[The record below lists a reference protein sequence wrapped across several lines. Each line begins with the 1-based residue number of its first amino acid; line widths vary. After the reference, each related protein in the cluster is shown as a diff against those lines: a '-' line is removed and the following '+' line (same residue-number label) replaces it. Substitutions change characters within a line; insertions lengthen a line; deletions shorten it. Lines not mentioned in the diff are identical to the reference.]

1 MMLQYGADSKLAE
14 TTIHRLCTALGADW
28 ADIAITANSLMLTTV
43 YNKEF
48 LTKVRRVV
56 DRGINL
62 KVVCDVA
69 GLAEMVERGVADEY
83 EVERRLRQLSD
94 KPKKYNRWLVAAM
107 VALSCACFCFLF
119 GGGLPE
125 CGTTLLAS
133 LIGMTVRQ
141 SLGHQR
147 VNPLINFVVTAF
159 VATTIAS
166 FGVMLDIGEQPHIAM
181 AATVLMLVPGLPSIN
196 AISDAVEGYTNMA
209 VARWA
214 FVTLLVMATGIG
226 IMLSMTMTG
235 VWSWI

>member
-1 MMLQYGADSKLAE
+1 MLQHGADSKLAE
-14 TTIHRLCTALGADW
+14 TTVHRLCTALGADW

-43 YNKEF
+43 SNKEF

-94 KPKKYNRWLVAAM
+94 KPKKYNRWLVAGV

-119 GGGLPE
+119 GGGLQE
-125 CGTTLLAS
+125 CAVTLVAS
-133 LIGMTVRQ
+133 LVGMTVRQ
-141 SLGHQR
+141 QLGHQH
-147 VNPLINFVVTAF
+147 VNPLINFAVTAF

-166 FGVMLDIGEQPHIAM
+166 CGVLFNIGEQPRIAM

-196 AISDAVEGYTNMA
+196 AVSDAVEGYMSMA

-214 FVTLLVMATGIG
+214 FATLLVMATGIG
-226 IMLSMTMTG
+226 IMLAMMTTG
-235 VWSWI
+235 VWSWV